1 VTKLCGVGGIVAL
14 AATIVLGTVPAVAQ
28 TAPSP
33 SPTLGGSSPSGSPV
47 THFWEGNYTV
57 SAGTNQTDGAVDYT
71 AQDGVTINSTGVHQG
86 GGRQCLG
93 ETPTQAGVT
102 YGSLVRVTGVTQT
115 SVFPVPEFNG
125 NPLQLSGT
133 VPASGGTEYIVV
145 CGGVPV
151 GFGFWVP
158 GPSTTAV
165 AATPQQIANQVSGEI
180 PMPSV
185 TVGINPPIGLSGL
198 QAWFWISG
206 YSGTPIVETPPALG
220 QTLVVQATPT
230 DYVWNFGDG
239 SAPLTTTS
247 LGQPYPRQSDI
258 THTYRA
264 MNADY
269 QVQVTFN
276 FNVRYQVNGG
286 AWVNLQP
293 IQRSATANYQ
303 VGQVRTIIVSRG

>member
-1 VTKLCGVGGIVAL
+1 
-14 AATIVLGTVPAVAQ
+14 
-28 TAPSP
+28 
-33 SPTLGGSSPSGSPV
+33 
-47 THFWEGNYTV
+47 V
-57 SAGTNQTDGAVDYT
+57 SAGTNQADGTVDYT

-86 GGRQCLG
+86 SGGTCVG
-93 ETPTQAGVT
+93 ETPTQAAVT
-102 YGSLVRVTGVTQT
+102 YGSLVRVTGVTET
-115 SVFPVPEFNG
+115 TVFPVPEFNG
-125 NPLQLSGT
+125 NPLKLSGG
-133 VPASGGTEYIVV
+133 VPAGGTEYIVV
-145 CGGVPV
+145 CAGVPV

-158 GPSTTAV
+158 STGTTTV

-286 AWVNLQP
+286 AWVNLPP